1 MYPQRKRNTQKEG
14 QVLNEL
20 SEYQDNSTK
29 ISNKTQKNRQRI
41 TLDYFYDDLLDY
53 ALVLG
58 MTPEQYWYG
67 NPRLLLNYEK
77 KYQDEM
83 LRKRQEAW
91 LFGAYVK
98 SAVSSTI
105 LVAGLADKDTSKKM
119 PKYPDM
125 PMPTN
130 DDGEVEMSETAKELE
145 RERFYRYLHKLA
157 KINNKKGV

>member
-1 MYPQRKRNTQKEG
+1 M
-14 QVLNEL
+14 
-20 SEYQDNSTK
+20 
-29 ISNKTQKNRQRI
+29 
-41 TLDYFYDDLLDY
+41 LDY

-67 NPRLLLNYEK
+67 NPRLILNYEK

-98 SAVSSTI
+98 SALSSTI
-105 LVAGLADKDTSKKM
+105 LVAGLADKDTGKKM

-130 DDGEVEMSETAKELE
+130 DDGEAEMTETQKELE

-157 KINNKKGV
+157 KINNKKGD

>member
-1 MYPQRKRNTQKEG
+1 M
-14 QVLNEL
+14 
-20 SEYQDNSTK
+20 
-29 ISNKTQKNRQRI
+29 
-41 TLDYFYDDLLDY
+41 LDY

-58 MTPEQYWYG
+58 MTPEQYWYDS
-67 NPRLLLNYEK
+67 PRLILNYEK

-83 LRKRQEAW
+83 LKKRQEAW

-130 DDGEVEMSETAKELE
+130 DDGEVEMTERQKELE
-145 RERFYRYLHKLA
+145 RERLYRYYKQLA

>member
-1 MYPQRKRNTQKEG
+1 M
-14 QVLNEL
+14 
-20 SEYQDNSTK
+20 
-29 ISNKTQKNRQRI
+29 
-41 TLDYFYDDLLDY
+41 LDY

-67 NPRLLLNYEK
+67 NPRLILNYEK
-77 KYQDEM
+77 KYQDESFK
-83 LRKRQEAW
+83 KRQEAW
-91 LFGAYVK
+91 LIGAYVK
-98 SAVSSTI
+98 SALSSTI
-105 LVAGLADKDTSKKM
+105 LVAGLADKDTGEKI

-130 DDGEVEMSETAKELE
+130 DDGEVEMTEKEIDLE

>member
-1 MYPQRKRNTQKEG
+1 MYPQRNRNTQKEG

-20 SEYQDNSTK
+20 SEYQDKSTK

-53 ALVLG
+53 ALVIG
-58 MTPEQYWYG
+58 MTPEQYWYD
-67 NPRLLLNYEK
+67 NPRLILNYEK

-98 SAVSSTI
+98 SALSSTI

-119 PKYPDM
+119 PKYADM

-157 KINNKKGV
+157 KINNKKGN

>member
-1 MYPQRKRNTQKEG
+1 M
-14 QVLNEL
+14 
-20 SEYQDNSTK
+20 
-29 ISNKTQKNRQRI
+29 
-41 TLDYFYDDLLDY
+41 LDY

-83 LRKRQEAW
+83 LIKRQEAW
-91 LFGAYVK
+91 LIGAYVK
-98 SAVSSTI
+98 SALKSTI
-105 LVAGLADKDTSKKM
+105 LHAGLADKDTERNL
-119 PKYPDM
+119 PTYPDI

-130 DDGEVEMSETAKELE
+130 DEGEVEMSETAKELE

-157 KINNKKGV
+157 KINNKKGN

>member
-29 ISNKTQKNRQRI
+29 ISNNTQKNRQRI

-53 ALVLG
+53 ALVIG
-58 MTPEQYWYG
+58 MTPEQYWYD
-67 NPRLLLNYEK
+67 NPRLILNYEK

-98 SAVSSTI
+98 SALSSTI

-119 PKYPDM
+119 PKYADM

-130 DDGEVEMSETAKELE
+130 DEGEVEMTETAKELE

>member
-29 ISNKTQKNRQRI
+29 ISNNTQKNRQRI
-41 TLDYFYDDLLDY
+41 TLNYFYDDLLDY
-53 ALVLG
+53 ALVIG

-67 NPRLLLNYEK
+67 NPRLILNYEK

-91 LFGAYVK
+91 LIGAYVK
-98 SAVSSTI
+98 SALSSTI
-105 LVAGLADKDTSKKM
+105 LVAGLADKDTDNKM

-130 DDGEVEMSETAKELE
+130 DEGEVEMSETRKELE
-145 RERFYRYLHKLA
+145 REKFYRYLHRLA
-157 KINNKKGV
+157 DINNKKGN

>member
-1 MYPQRKRNTQKEG
+1 M
-14 QVLNEL
+14 
-20 SEYQDNSTK
+20 
-29 ISNKTQKNRQRI
+29 
-41 TLDYFYDDLLDY
+41 LDY

-77 KYQDEM
+77 KYQMESDK
-83 LRKRQEAW
+83 KRQEAW
-91 LFGAYVK
+91 LIGAYVK
-98 SAVSSTI
+98 SALSSTI
-105 LVAGLADKDTSKKM
+105 LVAGLADKDAGKKM

>member
-1 MYPQRKRNTQKEG
+1 M
-14 QVLNEL
+14 
-20 SEYQDNSTK
+20 
-29 ISNKTQKNRQRI
+29 
-41 TLDYFYDDLLDY
+41 LDY

-67 NPRLLLNYEK
+67 NPRLILNYEK

-98 SAVSSTI
+98 SALSSTI

-119 PKYPDM
+119 PQYPDM

-157 KINNKKGV
+157 KINNKKGN

>member
-1 MYPQRKRNTQKEG
+1 M
-14 QVLNEL
+14 
-20 SEYQDNSTK
+20 
-29 ISNKTQKNRQRI
+29 
-41 TLDYFYDDLLDY
+41 LDY

-58 MTPEQYWYG
+58 MTPEQYWYDS
-67 NPRLLLNYEK
+67 PRLILNYEK

-83 LRKRQEAW
+83 LKKRQEAW

-105 LVAGLADKDTSKKM
+105 LVAGLADKGADKKM

-130 DDGEVEMSETAKELE
+130 DDGEVEMTERQKELE
-145 RERFYRYLHKLA
+145 RERLYRYYKQLA

>member
-1 MYPQRKRNTQKEG
+1 M
-14 QVLNEL
+14 
-20 SEYQDNSTK
+20 
-29 ISNKTQKNRQRI
+29 
-41 TLDYFYDDLLDY
+41 LDY
-53 ALVLG
+53 ALVIG
-58 MTPEQYWYG
+58 MTPEQYWYD
-67 NPRLLLNYEK
+67 NPRLILNYEK

-98 SAVSSTI
+98 SALSSTI

-119 PKYPDM
+119 PKYADM

-130 DDGEVEMSETAKELE
+130 DEGEVEMSETAKELE

-157 KINNKKGV
+157 KINNKKGN

>member
-1 MYPQRKRNTQKEG
+1 M
-14 QVLNEL
+14 
-20 SEYQDNSTK
+20 
-29 ISNKTQKNRQRI
+29 
-41 TLDYFYDDLLDY
+41 LDY

-67 NPRLLLNYEK
+67 NPRLILNYEK

-91 LFGAYVK
+91 LIGAYVK

-119 PKYPDM
+119 PKYADM

-157 KINNKKGV
+157 KINNKKGN

>member
-1 MYPQRKRNTQKEG
+1 MCPQRKRNTQKEG

-20 SEYQDNSTK
+20 SEYQDSSTK
-29 ISNKTQKNRQRI
+29 ISNNTQKNRQRI

-67 NPRLLLNYEK
+67 NPRLILNYEK

-119 PKYPDM
+119 PKYADM

-157 KINNKKGV
+157 KINNKKGN

>member
-1 MYPQRKRNTQKEG
+1 M
-14 QVLNEL
+14 
-20 SEYQDNSTK
+20 
-29 ISNKTQKNRQRI
+29 
-41 TLDYFYDDLLDY
+41 LDY

-58 MTPEQYWYG
+58 MTPEQYWNE

-77 KYQDEM
+77 KYQMESDK
-83 LRKRQEAW
+83 KRQEAW
-91 LFGAYVK
+91 LIGAYVK
-98 SAVSSTI
+98 SALSSTI
-105 LVAGLADKDTSKKM
+105 LVAELADKDTSKKM
-119 PKYPDM
+119 PQYPDM